1 MTTTSNSNFSLFLYF
16 VGGSKG
22 GVGKSILCMLL
33 ADFLTQFKHRKII
46 LVESDT
52 SNPDV
57 GKTFTHNDDVE
68 VISLSLDN
76 ADGWIELVNYSE
88 ANKKDIV
95 INSAARSGEAVE
107 KFGGTLIGSLEEL
120 HRNLISFWVINRQR
134 DSIEL
139 LKKYMDV
146 VPGELHVVR
155 NTFYGEPQKFELF
168 NNSKTKIE
176 AEKRGVTIDLPD
188 LADRVTD
195 DLYSKRLSIAKAM
208 EEMPLGSRAELKR
221 WRSVAWKMFDD
232 IGIGK
237 NEPQENE
244 DLKGKKEK
252 S

>member
-1 MTTTSNSNFSLFLYF
+1 MPSSDNLFLYF
-16 VGGSKG
+16 IGGSKG
-22 GVGKSILCMLL
+22 GVGKSILSMIL
-33 ADFLTQFKHRKII
+33 ADFLTKCKNRKII
-46 LVESDT
+46 LIESDT

-57 GKTFTHNDDVE
+57 GKTFAHNDDVE
-68 VISLSLDN
+68 VLSLSLDN

-107 KFGGTLIGSLEEL
+107 KFGGTLIGSLDEL
-120 HRNLISFWVINRQR
+120 HRQLISFWVINRQR
-134 DSIEL
+134 GSIEL

-168 NNSKTKIE
+168 NGSKTKIE
-176 AEKRGVTIDLPD
+176 AEKRGATIDLPD

-195 DLYSKRLSIAKAM
+195 DLYSKRLSVAKAM
-208 EEMPLGSRAELKR
+208 EDMPLGNRAELKR
-221 WRSVAWKMFDD
+221 WRLVAWKMFDD
-232 IGIGK
+232 ISIG
-237 NEPQENE
+237 NNQPQTEE
-244 DLKGKKEK
+244 KPSKKGDK

>member
-1 MTTTSNSNFSLFLYF
+1 MSKSNVNLQLYLYF
-16 VGGSKG
+16 IGGSKG
-22 GVGKSILCMLL
+22 GVGKSILSMIL
-33 ADFLTQFKHRKII
+33 ADFLTKYKGRKII

-57 GKTFTHNDDVE
+57 GKTFAHNDDVE
-68 VISLSLDN
+68 VLSLSLDN

-88 ANKKDIV
+88 ANEKDIV

-120 HRNLISFWVINRQR
+120 HRKLISFWVINRQR

-232 IGIGK
+232 ISIGNTPTQNTEK
-237 NEPQENE
+237 AS
-244 DLKGKKEK
+244 KKSEQ

>member
-1 MTTTSNSNFSLFLYF
+1 MPNTNSRFLYF
-16 VGGSKG
+16 IGGSKG
-22 GVGKSILCMLL
+22 GVGKSILSMIL
-33 ADFLTQFKHRKII
+33 ADYLTQYRQRKII

-88 ANKKDIV
+88 ASDKDIL

-120 HRNLISFWVINRQR
+120 QRQLVSFWVINRQR

-176 AEKRGVTIDLPD
+176 AEKRGITIDLPD

-195 DLYSKRLSIAKAM
+195 DLYSKRLSVAKAM
-208 EEMPLGSRAELKR
+208 LEMPLGNRAELKR
-221 WRSVAWKMFDD
+221 WRTIAWETFNS
-232 IGIGK
+232 IGIGNTEQQK
-237 NEPQENE
+237 E
-244 DLKGKKEK
+244 DTTSAKVKK

>member
-1 MTTTSNSNFSLFLYF
+1 MASKLKNNSSSFLYF

-33 ADFLTQFKHRKII
+33 ADFLTQYRHRKII

-88 ANKKDIV
+88 ASDKDIV

-120 HRNLISFWVINRQR
+120 QRQLVSFWVINRQR

-155 NTFYGEPQKFELF
+155 NTFYGEPRKFELF

-176 AEKRGVTIDLPD
+176 AEKRGATIDFPD

-195 DLYSKRLSIAKAM
+195 DLYSKRLPVVKAA
-208 EEMPLGSRAELKR
+208 EEMPLGNRAELKR
-221 WRSVAWKMFDD
+221 WRSIGWKMFDD
-232 IGIGK
+232 IGIG
-237 NEPQENE
+237 NNSPQNE
-244 DLKGKKEK
+244 DKTAAKGEQ

>member
-1 MTTTSNSNFSLFLYF
+1 MATQENLFLYF
-16 VGGSKG
+16 IGGSKG
-22 GVGKSILCMLL
+22 GVGKSILSMLI
-33 ADFLTQFKHRKII
+33 ADFLTKCKGRKII

-57 GKTFTHNDDVE
+57 GKTFTHDDDVE
-68 VISLSLDN
+68 VVSLSLDN
-76 ADGWIELVNYSE
+76 ADGWIELVNY
-88 ANKKDIV
+88 ADTNKKDIV

-120 HRNLISFWVINRQR
+120 HRRLISFWVINRQR

-155 NTFYGEPQKFELF
+155 NTFYGDPQKFELF

-176 AEKRGVTIDLPD
+176 AEKRGATIDLPD

-195 DLYSKRLSIAKAM
+195 DLYSGRLSINRAS
-208 EEMPLGSRAELKR
+208 EEMPLGNRAELKR
-221 WRSVAWKMFDD
+221 WRSIAWETFNE
-232 IGIGK
+232 IGIGNSSIQ
-237 NEPQENE
+237 NEVKPSE
-244 DLKGKKEK
+244 KVEK

>member
-1 MTTTSNSNFSLFLYF
+1 MATQENLFLYF
-16 VGGSKG
+16 IGGSKG
-22 GVGKSILCMLL
+22 GVGKSILSMLI
-33 ADFLTQFKHRKII
+33 ADFLTKCKGRKII

-57 GKTFTHNDDVE
+57 GKTFTHDDDVE
-68 VISLSLDN
+68 VVSLSLDN
-76 ADGWIELVNYSE
+76 ADGWIELVNY
-88 ANKKDIV
+88 ADTNKKDIV

-120 HRNLISFWVINRQR
+120 HRRLISFWVINRQR

-155 NTFYGEPQKFELF
+155 NTFYGDPQKFELF

-176 AEKRGVTIDLPD
+176 AEKRGTTINLPD

-195 DLYSKRLSIAKAM
+195 DLYSGRLSINRAS
-208 EEMPLGSRAELKR
+208 EEMPLGNRAELKR
-221 WRSVAWKMFDD
+221 WRSIAWETFNE
-232 IGIGK
+232 IGIG
-237 NEPQENE
+237 NIEPQKEN
-244 DLKGKKEK
+244 KTSTKVEK

>member
-1 MTTTSNSNFSLFLYF
+1 MNEAKSSFLYF
-16 VGGSKG
+16 IGGSKG
-22 GVGKSILCMLL
+22 GVGKSILSMVL
-33 ADFLTQFKHRKII
+33 ADFLTQYRKRKII

-57 GKTFTHNDDVE
+57 GKTFTHNDEVE
-68 VISLSLDN
+68 VLSLSLDN
-76 ADGWIELVNYSE
+76 ADGWIELVNCSE
-88 ANKKDIV
+88 ASDKDIV

-120 HRNLISFWVINRQR
+120 HRQLISFWVINRQR

-176 AEKRGVTIDLPD
+176 AEKRGATIDLPD

-195 DLYSKRLSIAKAM
+195 DLYSKRLSVVKAI
-208 EEMPLGSRAELKR
+208 ETMPLGNKAELKR
-221 WRSVAWKMFDD
+221 WRSIAWKMFDD
-232 IGIGK
+232 IGIG
-237 NEPQENE
+237 NNSPQDES
-244 DLKGKKEK
+244 KTSTKSEK

>member
-1 MTTTSNSNFSLFLYF
+1 MATQENLFLYF
-16 VGGSKG
+16 IGGSKG
-22 GVGKSILCMLL
+22 GVGKSILSMLI
-33 ADFLTQFKHRKII
+33 ADFLTKCKGRKII

-57 GKTFTHNDDVE
+57 GKTFTHDDDVE
-68 VISLSLDN
+68 VVSLSLDN
-76 ADGWIELVNYSE
+76 ADGWIELVNY
-88 ANKKDIV
+88 ADTNKKDIV

-120 HRNLISFWVINRQR
+120 HRRLISFWVINRQR

-155 NTFYGEPQKFELF
+155 NTFYGDPQKFELF

-176 AEKRGVTIDLPD
+176 AEKRGATIDLPD

-195 DLYSKRLSIAKAM
+195 DLYSGRLSINRAS
-208 EEMPLGSRAELKR
+208 EEMPLGNRAELKR
-221 WRSVAWKMFDD
+221 WRSIAWETFNE
-232 IGIGK
+232 IGIG
-237 NEPQENE
+237 NIEPQKEN
-244 DLKGKKEK
+244 KTSTKVEK

>member
-1 MTTTSNSNFSLFLYF
+1 MGAEIPLFVYF

-33 ADFLTQFKHRKII
+33 ADYLTKCKGRKII

-57 GKTFTHNDDVE
+57 GKTFVHNDDVE
-68 VISLSLDN
+68 VVSLSLDS
-76 ADGWIELVNYSE
+76 ADGWIELVNYAE
-88 ANKKDIV
+88 ASQKDIV
-95 INSAARSGEAVE
+95 INSAARSEEAVE
-107 KFGGTLIGSLEEL
+107 KFGGTLIGSLDEL
-120 HRNLISFWVINRQR
+120 HRTLISFWIINRQR

-155 NTFYGEPQKFELF
+155 NTFYGAPEKFELF

-176 AEKRGVTIDLPD
+176 AEKRGATIDCPD

-195 DLYSKRLSIAKAM
+195 DLYSNRFSIAKAA
-208 EEMPLGSRAELKR
+208 EEMPLGNRAELKR
-221 WRSVAWKMFDD
+221 WRSRGWRMFDE
-232 IGIGK
+232 IGIAGASQ
-237 NEPQENE
+237 P
-244 DLKGKKEK
+244 K
-252 S
+252 SELT

>member
-1 MTTTSNSNFSLFLYF
+1 MPSSDNLFLYF
-16 VGGSKG
+16 IGGSKG
-22 GVGKSILCMLL
+22 GVGKSILSMIL
-33 ADFLTQFKHRKII
+33 ADFLTKSKNRKII
-46 LVESDT
+46 LIESDT

-57 GKTFTHNDDVE
+57 GKTFAHNDDVE
-68 VISLSLDN
+68 VLSLSLDN

-107 KFGGTLIGSLEEL
+107 KFGGTLIGSLDEL
-120 HRNLISFWVINRQR
+120 HRLLISFWVINRQR

-168 NNSKTKIE
+168 NGSKTKIE
-176 AEKRGVTIDLPD
+176 AEKRGATIDLPD

-195 DLYSKRLSIAKAM
+195 DLYSKRLSIVTAL
-208 EEMPLGSRAELKR
+208 ETMPLGNKAELKR
-221 WRSVAWKMFDD
+221 WRSVAWKMFDE
-232 IGIGK
+232 IGIAQNDTQAEGK
-237 NEPQENE
+237 AS
-244 DLKGKKEK
+244 KKSEK

>member
-1 MTTTSNSNFSLFLYF
+1 MAKQENLFLYF
-16 VGGSKG
+16 IGGSKG
-22 GVGKSILCMLL
+22 GVGKSILSMLM
-33 ADFLTQFKHRKII
+33 ADFLTKCKGRKII

-57 GKTFTHNDDVE
+57 GKTFTHDNDVE

-76 ADGWIELVNYSE
+76 ADGWIELVNY
-88 ANKKDIV
+88 ADTNKKDIV

-120 HRNLISFWVINRQR
+120 HRQLISFWVINRQR

-155 NTFYGEPQKFELF
+155 NTFYGDPQKFELF

-176 AEKRGVTIDLPD
+176 AEKRGATIDLPD

-195 DLYSKRLSIAKAM
+195 ELYSGRLSINRASK
-208 EEMPLGSRAELKR
+208 EMPLGNRAELKR
-221 WRSVAWKMFDD
+221 WRSLAWKIFNE
-232 IGIGK
+232 IGIG
-237 NEPQENE
+237 NIEPPKE
-244 DLKGKKEK
+244 DKTSTKVEK